1 MNITLGVY
9 DLFAYAAPGS
19 LYLAL
24 VIYVAD
30 RLSWIDPLR
39 LLQSNTAVV
48 IISGA
53 ILSYLLGHI
62 TYRLGYMLSRAYGH
76 DKSLDDAVHEFVER
90 VPTAKGRPF
99 LQANRAIIQAAV
111 ELHDIGA
118 AAEIG
123 RLRAVGLMLR
133 NAAPVFVLGIIT
145 EFADALT
152 GAHLI
157 AAVCC
162 IAIFPLMAI
171 GCLYQ
176 SAIMRHWANMK
187 TFELAYW
194 IPDIDHERYS
204 KPHVIEKKKSARAAS
219 NASW

>member
-24 VIYVAD
+24 VLYVAD

-39 LLQSNTAVV
+39 LLQSNTAVI
-48 IISGA
+48 IISGT

-62 TYRLGYMLSRAYGH
+62 TYPLGYMLSRAYGH
-76 DKSLDDAVHEFVER
+76 DKSRDDAKSDFVER

-99 LQANRAIIQAAV
+99 LQADRSVLQAAV
-111 ELHDIGA
+111 ELHDMGA
-118 AAEIG
+118 AGEIG

-133 NAAPVFVLGIIT
+133 NAAPVFVVGAIV
-145 EFADALT
+145 EFADALA
-152 GAHLI
+152 GAHVI
-157 AAVCC
+157 VAVCC
-162 IAIFPLMAI
+162 IVIFPLVAI
-171 GCLYQ
+171 GCLNQ
-176 SAIMRHWANMK
+176 SVIMRHWANMK

-194 IPDIDHERYS
+194 VPEIDQGLNQGS
-204 KPHVIEKKKSARAAS
+204 SSTKPRARPRTTPAS
-219 NASW
+219 Q